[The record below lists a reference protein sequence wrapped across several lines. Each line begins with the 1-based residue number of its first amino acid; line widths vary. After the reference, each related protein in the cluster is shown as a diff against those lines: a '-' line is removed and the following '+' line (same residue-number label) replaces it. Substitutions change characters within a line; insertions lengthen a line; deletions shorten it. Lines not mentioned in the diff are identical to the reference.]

1 MKLGTVYA
9 DAVTVPDGRRN
20 LDPAAVDRLVES
32 ISAIGLQQPISVW
45 APDANTAILVAGR
58 HRFEAC
64 KRLNWFE
71 IPAVF
76 VDMDERE
83 RRMWEISENL
93 HRAELTTLERDEQV
107 AEWIRLASEKPAQ
120 SAQVLGGRGKKGGVS
135 QAAREIGV
143 DRDDARRAEKVA
155 SLSEEAKEAAR
166 EHGLDDNR
174 KAMLQAARET
184 TPEDQVEALRT
195 YKPVPPPPSERN
207 AVEVSNHYRTALM
220 NAWNKAPREDRDWFL
235 EQIDKPVMDGRYAS

>member
-9 DAVTVPDGRRN
+9 DAVTVPEGRRN
-20 LDPAAVDRLVES
+20 VDPAAVDRLVES

-45 APDANTAILVAGR
+45 APDANTAVLVAGR

-64 KRLNWFE
+64 KRLDWFE

-93 HRAELTTLERDEQV
+93 HRAELSTLERDEQV
-107 AEWIRLASEKPAQ
+107 AEWIKLAAGLSRQHDEKLGRPE
-120 SAQVLGGRGKKGGVS
+120 GGRAKAS
-135 QAAREIGV
+135 REIGV
-143 DRDDARRAEKVA
+143 SEPDARRAEKVA
-155 SLSEEAKEAAR
+155 SLSDEAKEAAR

-184 TPEDQVEALRT
+184 TPEAQVQALRT

-207 AVEVSNHYRTALM
+207 PVEVSNTYRTALM
-220 NAWNKAPREDRDWFL
+220 NAWNKAPSEDREWFL
-235 EQIDKPVMDGRYAS
+235 DQINKPVMDQRFG

>member
-107 AEWIRLASEKPAQ
+107 AEWIRLASRNLRKVRKFWVVEAK
-120 SAQVLGGRGKKGGVS
+120 R
-135 QAAREIGV
+135 
-143 DRDDARRAEKVA
+143 VA
-155 SLSEEAKEAAR
+155 SAKL
-166 EHGLDDNR
+166 HGKSVSTVIMLD
-174 KAMLQAARET
+174 
-184 TPEDQVEALRT
+184 ALRRSPACPK
-195 YKPVPPPPSERN
+195 KPRKL
-207 AVEVSNHYRTALM
+207 H
-220 NAWNKAPREDRDWFL
+220 
-235 EQIDKPVMDGRYAS
+235 ASTV